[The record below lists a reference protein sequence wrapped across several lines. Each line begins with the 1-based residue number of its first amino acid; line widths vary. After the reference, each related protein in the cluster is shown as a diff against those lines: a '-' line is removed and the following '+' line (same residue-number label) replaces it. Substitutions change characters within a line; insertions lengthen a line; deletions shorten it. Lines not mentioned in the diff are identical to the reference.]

1 MKASRGWFVAAILA
15 LCYGVVTMGWGL
27 FELISGGTTEN
38 VVMGVLFLVIGGLA
52 VAWGVV
58 VLRAQLV
65 ARRQQA
71 RSDRVVG

>member
-27 FELISGGTTEN
+27 FELISGGTIEN

-52 VAWGVV
+52 IV
-58 VLRAQLV
+58 
-65 ARRQQA
+65 
-71 RSDRVVG
+71 